1 MGSMSSMSIT
11 TEVSRIP
18 FGRLGTRFWIGAGD
32 SIEVFT
38 KAGVAD
44 SWSPTE
50 DLKDRSE
57 TYALALPQWN

>member
-18 FGRLGTRFWIGAGD
+18 FGRLGTRFCIGASD
-32 SIEVFT
+32 SIEVLT

-50 DLKDRSE
+50 DLEDRSE